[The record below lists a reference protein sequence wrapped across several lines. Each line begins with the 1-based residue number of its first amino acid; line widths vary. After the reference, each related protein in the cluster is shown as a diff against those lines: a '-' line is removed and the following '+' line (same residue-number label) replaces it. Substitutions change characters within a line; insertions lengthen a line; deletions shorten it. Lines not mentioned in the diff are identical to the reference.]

1 MKKIVFCFL
10 GCLLIGACKENPQ
23 PEQVVTQNNKTSSS
37 FKMYEMSEMAALKE
51 QMYADN
57 QRIKQKIENN
67 DLNFGEFPE
76 YYLKIHSAQMTDS
89 DDFDDFFK
97 SEALKFIEAQR
108 LVYIDTTDV
117 KKNFNNMV
125 NSCIECHHKKCTGP
139 IERIKKLY
147 IE

>member
-10 GCLLIGACKENPQ
+10 SCLLIGACKKNPQ
-23 PEQVVTQNNKTSSS
+23 AEPNAVQNESSTSS
-37 FKMYEMSEMAALKE
+37 FKMYQMSEMASLME
-51 QMYADN
+51 QMYVDN